1 MKILTIAHSRLAGT
15 RWISRNTPEPPHR
28 SIVSLRGRKTPTQKE
43 TDISKYDLIQSFNLV
58 SLAPYITEISLQS
71 RSAHI

>member
-43 TDISKYDLIQSFNLV
+43 TEVHY
-58 SLAPYITEISLQS
+58 
-71 RSAHI
+71 